1 MFTENLLI
9 TLIVILMIFI
19 TAFVI
24 LASLHSKQMRIY
36 YQTQSHLLI
45 EYAQF
50 KHPLYIKLNELKYR
64 IQIEK
69 EKSKEKGDSYHAI
82 INYYLIKKYIITLF
96 TPIILNLLQSF

>member
-45 EYAQF
+45 EYVQF

-64 IQIEK
+64 NT
-69 EKSKEKGDSYHAI
+69 D
-82 INYYLIKKYIITLF
+82 
-96 TPIILNLLQSF
+96 